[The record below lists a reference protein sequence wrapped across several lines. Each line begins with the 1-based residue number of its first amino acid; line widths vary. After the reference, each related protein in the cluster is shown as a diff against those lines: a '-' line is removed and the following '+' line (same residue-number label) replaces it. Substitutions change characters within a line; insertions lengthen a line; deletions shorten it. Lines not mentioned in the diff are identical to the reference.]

1 MAALGTYCFDGL
13 NFSQATSLF
22 TDSGLTTLAPNGW
35 YSQGGIIRQQ
45 LNGVLLNAQPC
56 STCYVPCGSGVN
68 ASFSSNGLFDAS
80 IDVAND
86 VGAIVLYFYMTSSV
100 PDGVLATYNSNTY
113 NRLTCEG
120 NHNTYTIVDG
130 SNTQVDYS
138 GINNQGTGRIT
149 YVGNSNTSLLSDSP
163 YNTTPSG
170 TCTSGDKPQN
180 YTYTGSSYVAQGT
193 YETVTV
199 ASNEIGVN
207 PGGASR
213 VFTMVVP
220 KTSASPSTINLLIGA
235 PMCGTFFRW
244 EVDCPVALPSFTASA
259 AQSTTACAASTTT
272 YYFARNATG
281 TSNAFVVDTNTTP
294 NVGNWVFSDANGS
307 TYLNDTSTIQYYIIA
322 NTTAIG
328 VRNGVVVSSAACS
341 SSNSLRLTDCV
352 TSDPWTATNTYNN
365 TVGQVIQYRIGSPGS
380 GTIYCGTVSL
390 VNQSG
395 VNDATIE
402 NGNVYGCGDTVHCTP
417 TSNNT
422 SFFATSGTTTLND
435 GTCGNTT
442 GTLLYHNGTGTLPQV
457 GDTIYSGSSS
467 GSSTVT
473 WSNYRGMGPADVG
486 DGVVTTAIVNA
497 SGVVQ
502 TTYNCP

>member
-13 NFSQATSLF
+13 NFSQASALY
-22 TDSGLTTLAPNGW
+22 TDSTLTTLSPDGW
-35 YSQGGIIRQQ
+35 YSQSNIIRQQ

-56 STCYVPCGSGVN
+56 GTCLISCGSGVD
-68 ASFSSNGLFDAS
+68 ASFSSNGFFNAD
-80 IDVAND
+80 IDLAND
-86 VGAIVLYFYMTSSV
+86 TGAVILYFYMGNSI
-100 PDGVLATYNSNTY
+100 PDGVLTTYNGSTY

-307 TYLNDTSTIQYYIIA
+307 AYLNDTSTIQYYIIA

-328 VRNGVVVSSAACS
+328 VRNGVVVSSVNCS
-341 SSNSLRLTDCV
+341 GGG
-352 TSDPWTATNTYNN
+352 TA
-365 TVGQVIQYRIGSPGS
+365 
-380 GTIYCGTVSL
+380 L
-390 VNQSG
+390 
-395 VNDATIE
+395 
-402 NGNVYGCGDTVHCTP
+402 
-417 TSNNT
+417 T
-422 SFFATSGTTTLND
+422 SFFATAGTSSLYD
-435 GTCGNTT
+435 GKCGSLCD
-442 GTLLYHNGTGTLPQV
+442 TLLYHNGTGTLPQV
-457 GDTIYSGSSS
+457 GDIIYSGSTT

-473 WSNYRGMGPADVG
+473 WSDHRGFG
-486 DGVVTTAIVNA
+486 DFDGDSASSTGVVNA
-497 SGVVQ
+497 SGVIQ
-502 TTYNCP
+502 STWQCL

>member
-22 TDSGLTTLAPNGW
+22 TDSGLTTLAPDGW

-56 STCYVPCGSGVN
+56 GTCLVACGSGVD
-68 ASFSSNGLFDAS
+68 ASFSSNGFFSAD
-80 IDVAND
+80 IDLAND
-86 VGAIVLYFYMTSSV
+86 TGAVILYFYMGSSI
-100 PDGVLATYNSNTY
+100 PDGVLTTYNGSTY

-307 TYLNDTSTIQYYIIA
+307 AYLNDTSTIQYYIIA

-328 VRNGVVVSSAACS
+328 VRNGVVVSSVNCS
-341 SSNSLRLTDCV
+341 GGG
-352 TSDPWTATNTYNN
+352 TA
-365 TVGQVIQYRIGSPGS
+365 
-380 GTIYCGTVSL
+380 L
-390 VNQSG
+390 
-395 VNDATIE
+395 
-402 NGNVYGCGDTVHCTP
+402 
-417 TSNNT
+417 T
-422 SFFATSGTTTLND
+422 SFFATAGTSSLYD
-435 GTCGNTT
+435 GKCGSLCD
-442 GTLLYHNGTGTLPQV
+442 TLLYHNGTGTLPQV
-457 GDTIYSGSSS
+457 GDIIYSGSTT

-473 WSNYRGMGPADVG
+473 WSDHRGFG
-486 DGVVTTAIVNA
+486 DFDGDSASVTGRVNA
-497 SGVVQ
+497 SGVILSTWQ
-502 TTYNCP
+502 CA

>member
-13 NFSQATSLF
+13 NFSQASALY
-22 TDSGLTTLAPNGW
+22 TDSTLTTLSPDGW
-35 YSQGGIIRQQ
+35 YSQGNIIRQQ

-56 STCYVPCGSGVN
+56 GTCLVACGSGVD
-68 ASFSSNGLFDAS
+68 ASFSSNGFFSAD
-80 IDVAND
+80 IDLAND
-86 VGAIVLYFYMTSSV
+86 TGAVILYFYMGSSI
-100 PDGVLATYNSNTY
+100 PDGVLTTYNGSTY

-207 PGGASR
+207 PSGSR

-259 AQSTTACAASTTT
+259 AQSTTACAASTAT

-281 TSNAFVVDTNTTP
+281 TSSAFVVDTNTTP

-307 TYLNDTSTIQYYIIA
+307 TYLNDTSTIQYYIIG

-328 VRNGVVVSSAACS
+328 VRNGVVVSSAACAGGGTN
-341 SSNSLRLTDCV
+341 NS
-352 TSDPWTATNTYNN
+352 P
-365 TVGQVIQYRIGSPGS
+365 
-380 GTIYCGTVSL
+380 
-390 VNQSG
+390 
-395 VNDATIE
+395 
-402 NGNVYGCGDTVHCTP
+402 
-417 TSNNT
+417 
-422 SFFATSGTTTLND
+422 FFATAGTTTLND
-435 GTCGNTT
+435 GTCGNAT
-442 GTLLYHNGTGTLPQV
+442 GSLLYHNGTGTLPQV
-457 GDTIYSGSSS
+457 GDTIYAGSTT

-473 WSNYRGMGPADVG
+473 WSNYRGMGPADVA

>member
-13 NFSQATSLF
+13 NFSQASALY
-22 TDSGLTTLAPNGW
+22 TDSTLTTLSPDGW
-35 YSQGGIIRQQ
+35 YSQSNIIRQQ

-56 STCYVPCGSGVN
+56 GTCLISCGSGVD
-68 ASFSSNGLFDAS
+68 ASFSSNGFFNAD
-80 IDVAND
+80 IDLAND
-86 VGAIVLYFYMTSSV
+86 TGAVILYFYMGNAI
-100 PDGVLATYNSNTY
+100 PDGVLTTYNGSTY

-220 KTSASPSTINLLIGA
+220 KTSANPSTINLLIGA

-281 TSNAFVVDTNTTP
+281 TSSAFVVDTNTTP

-307 TYLNDTSTIQYYIIA
+307 AYLNDTSTIQYYIIA

-328 VRNGVVVSSAACS
+328 VRNGVVVSSVNCS
-341 SSNSLRLTDCV
+341 GGG
-352 TSDPWTATNTYNN
+352 TA
-365 TVGQVIQYRIGSPGS
+365 
-380 GTIYCGTVSL
+380 L
-390 VNQSG
+390 
-395 VNDATIE
+395 
-402 NGNVYGCGDTVHCTP
+402 
-417 TSNNT
+417 T
-422 SFFATSGTTTLND
+422 SFFATSGTSPLND
-435 GTCGNTT
+435 GRCGYTT
-442 GTLLYHNGTGTLPQV
+442 DTLLYHNGIGTLPQV
-457 GDTIYSGSSS
+457 GDIIYAGSTSGSQ
-467 GSSTVT
+467 TVSWT
-473 WSNYRGMGPADVG
+473 DYRGMGPADVA

>member
-13 NFSQATSLF
+13 NFSQASALY
-22 TDSGLTTLAPNGW
+22 TDSTLTTLSPDGW
-35 YSQGGIIRQQ
+35 YSQSNIIRQQ

-56 STCYVPCGSGVN
+56 GTCLISCGSGVD
-68 ASFSSNGLFDAS
+68 ASFSSNGFFNAD
-80 IDVAND
+80 IDLAND
-86 VGAIVLYFYMTSSV
+86 TGAVILYFYMGSSI
-100 PDGVLATYNSNTY
+100 PDGVLTTYNGSTY

-307 TYLNDTSTIQYYIIA
+307 AYLNDTSTIQYYIIA

-365 TVGQVIQYRIGSPGS
+365 TVGEVIQYRIGSPGS

-457 GDTIYSGSSS
+457 GDTIYSGSTS

-473 WSNYRGMGPADVG
+473 WSNYRGMGPADVA

>member
-13 NFSQATSLF
+13 NFSQASALY
-22 TDSGLTTLAPNGW
+22 TDSTLTTLSPDGW
-35 YSQGGIIRQQ
+35 YSQSNIIRQQ

-56 STCYVPCGSGVN
+56 GTCLVACGSGVD
-68 ASFSSNGLFDAS
+68 ASFSSNGFFSAD
-80 IDVAND
+80 IDLAND
-86 VGAIVLYFYMTSSV
+86 TGAVILYFYMGSSI
-100 PDGVLATYNSNTY
+100 PDGVLTTYNGSTY

-307 TYLNDTSTIQYYIIA
+307 AYLNDTSTIQYYIIA

-328 VRNGVVVSSAACS
+328 VRNGVVVSSVNCS
-341 SSNSLRLTDCV
+341 GGG
-352 TSDPWTATNTYNN
+352 TA
-365 TVGQVIQYRIGSPGS
+365 
-380 GTIYCGTVSL
+380 L
-390 VNQSG
+390 
-395 VNDATIE
+395 
-402 NGNVYGCGDTVHCTP
+402 
-417 TSNNT
+417 T
-422 SFFATSGTTTLND
+422 SFFATAGTSSLYD
-435 GTCGNTT
+435 GKCGSLCD
-442 GTLLYHNGTGTLPQV
+442 TLLYHNGTGTLPQV
-457 GDTIYSGSSS
+457 GDIIYSGSTT

-473 WSNYRGMGPADVG
+473 WSDHRGFG
-486 DGVVTTAIVNA
+486 DFDGDERICNRKSKRIRGYSKHLAMRIKKK
-497 SGVVQ
+497 
-502 TTYNCP
+502 

>member
-13 NFSQATSLF
+13 NFSQASALY
-22 TDSGLTTLAPNGW
+22 TDSTLTTLSPDGW
-35 YSQGGIIRQQ
+35 YSQGNIIRQQ

-56 STCYVPCGSGVN
+56 GTCLVACGSGVD
-68 ASFSSNGLFDAS
+68 ASFSSNGFFSAD
-80 IDVAND
+80 IDLAND
-86 VGAIVLYFYMTSSV
+86 TGAVILYFYMGSSI
-100 PDGVLATYNSNTY
+100 PDGVLTTYNGSTY

-281 TSNAFVVDTNTTP
+281 TSSAFVVDTNTTP

-307 TYLNDTSTIQYYIIA
+307 TYLNDTSTIQYYIIG

-328 VRNGVVVSSAACS
+328 VRNGVVVSSAACTSGS
-341 SSNSLRLTDCV
+341 S
-352 TSDPWTATNTYNN
+352 
-365 TVGQVIQYRIGSPGS
+365 
-380 GTIYCGTVSL
+380 
-390 VNQSG
+390 
-395 VNDATIE
+395 
-402 NGNVYGCGDTVHCTP
+402 
-417 TSNNT
+417 NT
-422 SFFATSGTTTLND
+422 SFFATAGTTTLND
-435 GTCGNTT
+435 GTCGNAT
-442 GTLLYHNGTGTLPQV
+442 GSLLYHNGTGTLPQV
-457 GDTIYSGSSS
+457 GDTIYSGSTS

-473 WSNYRGMGPADVG
+473 WSNYRGMGPSDVA

>member
-1 MAALGTYCFDGL
+1 M
-13 NFSQATSLF
+13 
-22 TDSGLTTLAPNGW
+22 
-35 YSQGGIIRQQ
+35 
-45 LNGVLLNAQPC
+45 
-56 STCYVPCGSGVN
+56 GS
-68 ASFSSNGLFDAS
+68 S
-80 IDVAND
+80 I
-86 VGAIVLYFYMTSSV
+86 
-100 PDGVLATYNSNTY
+100 PDGVLTTYNGSTY

-307 TYLNDTSTIQYYIIA
+307 AYLNDTSTIQYYIIA

-328 VRNGVVVSSAACS
+328 VRNGVVVSSASCS
-341 SSNSLRLTDCV
+341 SSSSLRLTDCV
-352 TSDPWTATNTYNN
+352 TSDPWTANNTYNN
-365 TVGQVIQYRIGSPGS
+365 TVGEVIQYRIGSPGS

-402 NGNVYGCGDTVHCTP
+402 NGIGYGCGDTVHCTP

-457 GDTIYSGSSS
+457 GDTIYAGSTSGSQ
-467 GSSTVT
+467 TVS
-473 WSNYRGMGPADVG
+473 WSNYRGMGPADVA

>member
-13 NFSQATSLF
+13 NFSQASALY
-22 TDSGLTTLAPNGW
+22 TDSTLTTLSPDGW
-35 YSQGGIIRQQ
+35 YSQSNIIRQQ

-56 STCYVPCGSGVN
+56 GTCLVACGSGVD
-68 ASFSSNGLFDAS
+68 ASFSSNGFFNAD
-80 IDVAND
+80 IDLAND
-86 VGAIVLYFYMTSSV
+86 TGAVILYFYMGNSI
-100 PDGVLATYNSNTY
+100 PDGVLTTYNGSTY

-307 TYLNDTSTIQYYIIA
+307 AYLNDTSTIQYYIIA

-328 VRNGVVVSSAACS
+328 VRNGVVVSSVNCS
-341 SSNSLRLTDCV
+341 GGG
-352 TSDPWTATNTYNN
+352 TA
-365 TVGQVIQYRIGSPGS
+365 
-380 GTIYCGTVSL
+380 L
-390 VNQSG
+390 
-395 VNDATIE
+395 
-402 NGNVYGCGDTVHCTP
+402 
-417 TSNNT
+417 T
-422 SFFATSGTTTLND
+422 SFFATAGTSSLYD
-435 GTCGNTT
+435 GKCGSLCD
-442 GTLLYHNGTGTLPQV
+442 TLLYHNGTGTLPQA
-457 GDTIYSGSSS
+457 GDIIYAGSTT
-467 GSSTVT
+467 GSQTVT
-473 WSNYRGMGPADVG
+473 WTDYRGFGNFDG
-486 DGVVTTAIVNA
+486 DSAYESGIVNA
-497 SGVVQ
+497 SGVIQ
-502 TTYNCP
+502 TVALCP

>member
-13 NFSQATSLF
+13 NFSQASALY
-22 TDSGLTTLAPNGW
+22 TDSTLTTLSPDGW
-35 YSQGGIIRQQ
+35 YSQSNIIRQQ

-56 STCYVPCGSGVN
+56 GTCLVVCGSGVD
-68 ASFSSNGLFDAS
+68 ASFSSNGFFSAD
-80 IDVAND
+80 IDLAND
-86 VGAIVLYFYMTSSV
+86 TGAVILYFYMGSSI
-100 PDGVLATYNSNTY
+100 PDGVLTTYNGSTY

-307 TYLNDTSTIQYYIIA
+307 AYLNDTSTIQYYIIA

-328 VRNGVVVSSAACS
+328 VRNGVVVSSVNCS
-341 SSNSLRLTDCV
+341 GGG
-352 TSDPWTATNTYNN
+352 TA
-365 TVGQVIQYRIGSPGS
+365 
-380 GTIYCGTVSL
+380 L
-390 VNQSG
+390 
-395 VNDATIE
+395 
-402 NGNVYGCGDTVHCTP
+402 
-417 TSNNT
+417 T
-422 SFFATSGTTTLND
+422 SFFATAGTSSLYD
-435 GTCGNTT
+435 GKCGSLCD
-442 GTLLYHNGTGTLPQV
+442 TLLYHNGTGTLPQV
-457 GDTIYSGSSS
+457 GDIIYSGSTT

-473 WSNYRGMGPADVG
+473 WSDHRGFG
-486 DGVVTTAIVNA
+486 DFDGDSASVTGRVNA
-497 SGVVQ
+497 SGVILSTWQ
-502 TTYNCP
+502 CA

>member
-13 NFSQATSLF
+13 NFSQASALY
-22 TDSGLTTLAPNGW
+22 TDSTLTTLSPDGW
-35 YSQGGIIRQQ
+35 YSQSNIIRQQ

-56 STCYVPCGSGVN
+56 GTCLISCGSGVD
-68 ASFSSNGLFDAS
+68 ASFSSNGFFNAD
-80 IDVAND
+80 IDLAND
-86 VGAIVLYFYMTSSV
+86 TGAVILYFYMGASI
-100 PDGVLATYNSNTY
+100 PDGVLTTYNGSTY

-307 TYLNDTSTIQYYIIA
+307 AYLNDTSTIQYYIIA

-328 VRNGVVVSSAACS
+328 VRNGVVVSSVNCS
-341 SSNSLRLTDCV
+341 GGG
-352 TSDPWTATNTYNN
+352 TA
-365 TVGQVIQYRIGSPGS
+365 
-380 GTIYCGTVSL
+380 L
-390 VNQSG
+390 
-395 VNDATIE
+395 
-402 NGNVYGCGDTVHCTP
+402 
-417 TSNNT
+417 T
-422 SFFATSGTTTLND
+422 SFFATAGTSSLYD
-435 GTCGNTT
+435 GKCGSLCD
-442 GTLLYHNGTGTLPQV
+442 TLLYHNGTGTLPQV
-457 GDTIYSGSSS
+457 GDIIYSGSTT

-473 WSNYRGMGPADVG
+473 WSDHRGFG
-486 DGVVTTAIVNA
+486 DFDGDSASVTGRVNA
-497 SGVVQ
+497 SGAILSTWQ
-502 TTYNCP
+502 CA